1 MPAAEVISGTVLC
14 CFAFSFMLMNG
25 TDYYTRLLIGMR
37 EDVAGKI
44 ADEAKTKTQTPASIH
59 RAHGDKSAN
68 PDNNL

>member
-1 MPAAEVISGTVLC
+1 
-14 CFAFSFMLMNG
+14 MLMNG

-44 ADEAKTKTQTPASIH
+44 ADEAKTKTQTPAFIH